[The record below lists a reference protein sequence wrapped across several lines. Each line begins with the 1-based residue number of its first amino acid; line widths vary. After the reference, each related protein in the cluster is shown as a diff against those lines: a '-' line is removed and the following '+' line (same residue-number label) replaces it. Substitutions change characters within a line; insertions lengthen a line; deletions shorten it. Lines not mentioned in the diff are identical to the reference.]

1 MSNVSAYDFAMQAL
15 ESNIQVIPLNKDK
28 RPLVSFANLEITPI
42 FIDTYRAHYETTSM
56 LAILCRGVWCIDI
69 DINHGDE
76 ANGFTSLENIPFYN
90 ELDNNAKN
98 TMVQVTPSGGM
109 HIIFKKHEGV
119 EYQQKIAYLP
129 GVDIKANENNYFVYA
144 GSVTDK
150 GIYTRNDLPPKLYE
164 GEFEERI
171 FSKRGNFYKQ
181 MEDKETEKVNDILK
195 GYDFSHLPQ
204 MQGKDGRGKQA
215 YKRIIDGVS
224 LERNND
230 LYLAVSYAKACN
242 IDIFPLRV
250 LINDMKGNDIFTESE
265 FEKTVESAL
274 RS

>member
-1 MSNVSAYDFAMQAL
+1 MENINAYDFAMQAL

-28 RPLVSFANLEITPI
+28 RPLVSFANLEITPT

-69 DINHGDE
+69 DINHGDNE
-76 ANGFTSLENIPFYN
+76 DGFTSLEKIPFYS
-90 ELDNNAKN
+90 ELDENAKE
-98 TMVQVTPSGGM
+98 TMVQSTPSGGM
-109 HIIFKKHEGV
+109 HLIFKKREGI
-119 EYQQKIAYLP
+119 EYQQKIAYLG
-129 GVDIKANENNYFVYA
+129 GVDIKANNNNYFVYA
-144 GSVTDK
+144 GSVTYK

-171 FSKRGNFYKQ
+171 FSTRGNFYKQ

-204 MQGKDGRGKQA
+204 MQGKGGRGKQA
-215 YKRIIDGVS
+215 YQRIIDGVS
-224 LERNND
+224 VERNND

-242 IDIFPLRV
+242 IDISPLRV

-274 RS
+274 RN